1 LGNNLFK
8 QRLNLTFNIIFII
21 EMSFKIY
28 ALGPKGYI
36 IDRMNQFDCI
46 IVSLTIVDMGNFIK
60 LALSGSANF

>member
-1 LGNNLFK
+1 
-8 QRLNLTFNIIFII
+8 
-21 EMSFKIY
+21 MSFKIY